1 LARELQE
8 FVVSRLPMFKRPHW
22 VDFLPELPKTA
33 TGKVQRYK
41 LRVSSQPAI
50 SPL

>member
-1 LARELQE
+1 
-8 FVVSRLPMFKRPHW
+8 MFKRPHW

-41 LRVSSQPAI
+41 LRDSSQPAI
-50 SPL
+50 PPL